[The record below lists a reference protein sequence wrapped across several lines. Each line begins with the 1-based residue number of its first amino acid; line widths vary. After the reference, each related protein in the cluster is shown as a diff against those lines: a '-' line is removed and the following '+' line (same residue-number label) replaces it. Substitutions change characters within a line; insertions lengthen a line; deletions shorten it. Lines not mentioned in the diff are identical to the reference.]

1 MRHGVWPY
9 LLLAAACGL
18 LFFWRL
24 GATPLMGFDEGVY
37 AECSREM
44 LASGDYVVPT
54 CNGGP
59 FFDKPPVGYW
69 LQAASMRVFGV
80 NSFAARLPSAIEGLV
95 LVGLVVL
102 LGTRLF
108 SRRAGLLAGFA
119 LASSIL
125 AAGLARMAILDA
137 AFTLAITASLG
148 AFLLA
153 YLGFW
158 PRWSY
163 LVFWSAMGL
172 SVMVKGPA
180 GAVLILATV
189 IAFLLI
195 RGRFFASLR
204 MTWPAVGIVVFLA
217 VALPWY
223 VLIQQRSG
231 GDFLREF
238 LIHQNL
244 QRALGQDFQHNMPFY
259 FYVPIFLVG
268 FFPWS
273 AFVPAALFLTRK
285 PRPHPNPLP
294 QERGKGEDAAVI
306 FMAVWVGVVFVVFSI
321 LRSKLPAYIFPI
333 YPPSALLV
341 GLLWARAMES
351 GELASLRRSAFA
363 AVLVACAIGGA
374 MMVVPSRLHEPIP
387 GLSAALL
394 PMGLSLLVGCA
405 GGYVLLVLKRP
416 MPAFIALA
424 CGMAGV
430 VTSAVSLGLPIA
442 ARTNAAPAM
451 NIAHVIARYE
461 QPAFAFRLS
470 PPMPQLGFYAGR
482 PVVRADT
489 SSSLPS
495 ATAFLVVAQEGRR
508 EGLPPGG
515 KVEARIGPYVLLS
528 FARPTSSI
536 LPLPITT
543 PTATS
548 IACIS
553 ARF

>member
-9 LLLAAACGL
+9 LLLAVVCGM

-24 GATPLMGFDEGVY
+24 GATPLMGLDEGLY

-44 LASGDYVVPT
+44 LAGGDYVVPT
-54 CNGGP
+54 CNGEQ
-59 FFDKPPVGYW
+59 FFDKPPVAYW

-80 NSFAARLPSAIEGLV
+80 NSFAARLPSAIEELL

-108 SRRAGLLAGFA
+108 SRRAALMAGFA
-119 LASSIL
+119 FASSIL
-125 AAGLARMAILDA
+125 AAALARMAILDA

-153 YLGFW
+153 YLGLW

-204 MTWPAVGIVVFLA
+204 MTWPAVGILVFLA

-223 VLIQQRSG
+223 ALVQHRTG
-231 GDFLREF
+231 GQFAGEF

-244 QRALGQDFQHNMPFY
+244 QRALGQDFEHNMPFY
-259 FYVPIFLVG
+259 FYLPVFAVG

-273 AFVPAALFLTRK
+273 VFVPAGLFLTRK
-285 PRPHPNPLP
+285 PES
-294 QERGKGEDAAVI
+294 QKTGKGEYEASV
-306 FMAVWVGVVFVVFSI
+306 FLAVWVGVVFVVFSI

-333 YPPSALLV
+333 YPPAALLV
-341 GLLWARAMES
+341 GLLWTRAMEA
-351 GELASLRRSAFA
+351 GEHASLRRGAFA
-363 AVLVACAIGGA
+363 SLLIACAIGGA
-374 MMVVPSRLHEPIP
+374 MTVIPSRLHEPIP
-387 GLSAALL
+387 GLSSALL
-394 PMGLSLLVGCA
+394 PMGLSLLAGCA

-416 MPAFIALA
+416 MPAFVALA
-424 CGMAGV
+424 CGMAGFV
-430 VTSAVSLGLPIA
+430 ASAVSLGLPIA

-451 NIAHVIARYE
+451 NIARVIARYE
-461 QPAFAFRLS
+461 KPAFAFRLS
-470 PPMPQLGFYAGR
+470 PPMPQFGFYAGR
-482 PVVRADT
+482 PVVRVDN

-495 ATAFLVVAQEGRR
+495 ATAFLVVAQEDRR
-508 EGLPPGG
+508 EELPPGG
-515 KVEARIGPYVLLS
+515 KVEAHIGPYLLLS
-528 FARPTSSI
+528 FARSKME
-536 LPLPITT
+536 
-543 PTATS
+543 
-548 IACIS
+548 
-553 ARF
+553 